1 MFPSR
6 TVMRFFSPCTERVV
20 APLNRKRGFVCA
32 ALVGCACCLA
42 SSAIAADSAGEGSQ
56 SNASSRSDSDSK
68 LVLGV
73 RWSNPAC
80 AERLQQRTKAALA
93 VLALL
98 GDFDCRLSSE
108 ALSFARPGNLV
119 VDGPFQ
125 DTLLNIPVHGQAH
138 VEGTLTV
145 VPAADDQH
153 AAVDV
158 HVDGIARLTGAGT
171 SYRVQ
176 IESDATVKFHA
187 VKRVLFDTAGAT
199 SLPTTCTA
207 ETDMIFKEI
216 TAKQPKLLGKF
227 AERVAQRKIAD
238 SHEAAEA
245 ECSEHVIEAIC
256 AAFDRE
262 LGNSTTIVNATLN
275 EFLAAASEAHRAQ
288 WQQVRFRTATDS
300 VWISRDTD
308 ETSQFAKVT
317 NNLGTALPTM
327 VLQIPRNSIGLK
339 HLLAGVQLMQPQG
352 EKPSTDTPTATS
364 VPQMRTSVSW
374 QEKIVTLTIDYERA
388 VGLAHEPVVGAAQ

>member
-6 TVMRFFSPCTERVV
+6 TVMRFFSPCTGRAV
-20 APLNRKRGFVCA
+20 ASLNRGLVCA
-32 ALVGCACCLA
+32 ALVGCACLA
-42 SSAIAADSAGEGSQ
+42 NFAIAADSGDADSQ
-56 SNASSRSDSDSK
+56 SHASAPSESK

-80 AERLQQRTKAALA
+80 TERLQQRTKAALA
-93 VLALL
+93 VLTLL

-108 ALSFARPGNLV
+108 ALSLARPGNLV

-153 AAVDV
+153 AAIDV

-216 TAKQPKLLGKF
+216 TSKQPKLLGKF

-262 LGNSTTIVNATLN
+262 LGNSTTIVNATLK
-275 EFLAAASEAHRAQ
+275 EFLAAASEAHKAQ

-300 VWISRDTD
+300 VWISRDTA

-317 NNLGTALPTM
+317 NNLGTALPSM
-327 VLQIPRNSIGLK
+327 VLQIPRDSIGLK
-339 HLLAGVQLMQPQG
+339 HLLAGVQLMQPPG
-352 EKPSTDTPTATS
+352 EKPSTDISSATS

-374 QEKIVTLTIDYERA
+374 QEKIVTLTIDYERT